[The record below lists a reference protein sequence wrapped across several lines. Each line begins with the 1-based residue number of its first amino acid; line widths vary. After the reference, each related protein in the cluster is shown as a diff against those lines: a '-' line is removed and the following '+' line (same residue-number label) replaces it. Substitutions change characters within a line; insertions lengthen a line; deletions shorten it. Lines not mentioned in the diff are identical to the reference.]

1 MRTEAIWTNAANW
14 KDPLS
19 IPVHLPHP
27 EVMRV
32 LFPLLLGLSLAASAP
47 VPPLNPAGE
56 VDVGAPAQSVVL
68 SADGHTLVVGTA
80 RDVQRLDPGTLRPLG
95 VLTGSD
101 GGGWGAT
108 FSRAGR
114 LAAAGL
120 TRGVTVWDDLRR
132 PPRTLDSPG
141 GRVFALAWHPDGQR
155 LALGDAGGYWQV
167 TPGGPRGQ
175 LRGDVMAA
183 AWSLDGRTLF
193 LSTGQE
199 DSATY
204 ALDAGTGRVR
214 WRQQNVPATHTRRAY
229 YGLDEVNGLS
239 LSPDGRILAS
249 AHQDGRVLLRDAA
262 TGRLR
267 RALSG
272 GEDTRWAA
280 FTPDGAQVVAV
291 GETGRVNAWTAAGQ
305 PAGQAQVSGE
315 LWHVLV
321 LPDGRAL
328 TAGAD
333 GAVRAWTLTT
343 QVR

>member
-1 MRTEAIWTNAANW
+1 
-14 KDPLS
+14 
-19 IPVHLPHP
+19 
-27 EVMRV
+27 MRV

-56 VDVGAPAQSVVL
+56 VDVGAPAQSVAL

-120 TRGVTVWDDLRR
+120 TRGVTVWDDLSR
-132 PPRTLDSPG
+132 PPRTIDSPG

-155 LALGDAGGYWQV
+155 LALGDAGGHWQV

-183 AWSLDGRTLF
+183 AWSADGLTLY

-204 ALDAGTGRVR
+204 ALDAGTARVR

-239 LSPDGRILAS
+239 LSPDGRTLAS

-262 TGRLR
+262 TGHLR
-267 RALSG
+267 RTLTG

-280 FTPDGAQVVAV
+280 FTPDGKQVVAV
-291 GETGRVNAWTAAGQ
+291 GETGRVTAWTATGQ
-305 PAGQAQVSGE
+305 PAGQAQVGGE

-333 GAVRAWTLTT
+333 GTVRAWTLPT